1 MRHPRLSAAAETAAG
16 VTPAGAGQALPRAL
30 PPLLAVAHG
39 STDPRAAATIAAL
52 MRLAGQLADRSG
64 LPALD
69 ARTAYLGHSPPSVSQ
84 VLGALAAPGP
94 GGPGLAARERRVVV
108 LPLLLTAAY
117 HSEVDL
123 PALLAEAAGAHPGL
137 SLRYGDPLGP
147 HPLLLRAL
155 DRRLAEHGA
164 PAARATTN
172 PGITQ
177 PAGPVPD
184 GRRSSHAGLLPGP
197 PSGLLPGAQAGPLP
211 GAQAGLLPGMPAG
224 PLPGAQAG
232 PPPGVPAGPP
242 PGSPGDIA
250 VVLASAGS
258 RHPAANAAVA
268 GIAARWQAAR
278 GWRAVVPA
286 YAAAG
291 SPTPAEAVSALR
303 RGGAPAVMVATYL
316 LAPGR
321 FADQVA
327 ESSLAAGAA
336 AVSGALGAAPEVAR
350 LVLLRYAAAI
360 ARPGRMAGARQGI
373 SASR

>member
-1 MRHPRLSAAAETAAG
+1 MRHPRLSAAADTVAG
-16 VTPAGAGQALPRAL
+16 VAPAGAGQAGPAAL

-52 MRLAGQLADRSG
+52 MRLAGQLAGRSG

-84 VLGALAAPGP
+84 VLGALAAPGT
-94 GGPGLAARERRVVV
+94 AVRERRIVV

-117 HSEVDL
+117 HSEIDL
-123 PALLAEAAGAHPGL
+123 PALLAGAAGAHPGL
-137 SLRYGDPLGP
+137 SLSYGDPLGP

-155 DRRLAEHGA
+155 DRRLAERGA
-164 PAARATTN
+164 PAARAITN

-177 PAGPVPD
+177 PAAPVPG
-184 GRRSSHAGLLPGP
+184 GRRSPR
-197 PSGLLPGAQAGPLP
+197 AGPLP
-211 GAQAGLLPGMPAG
+211 RSPAG
-224 PLPGAQAG
+224 PLPGL
-232 PPPGVPAGPP
+232 PAGPL

-258 RHPAANAAVA
+258 RHPAANAAIA
-268 GIAARWQAAR
+268 GVAARWQAAR
-278 GWRAVVPA
+278 GWRVVVPA

-303 RGGAPAVMVATYL
+303 RGGAPAVVVATYL

-360 ARPGRMAGARQGI
+360 ARPGRMAGAWQGI

>member
-1 MRHPRLSAAAETAAG
+1 MPR
-16 VTPAGAGQALPRAL
+16 AGAGQASARAL

-39 STDPRAAATIAAL
+39 SSDPRAAATIAAL
-52 MRLAGQLADRSG
+52 MRLAGQLAARSG

-69 ARTAYLGHSPPSVSQ
+69 ARTAFLGHSPPSVSQ
-84 VLGALAAPGP
+84 VIGALAAPGP
-94 GGPGLAARERRVVV
+94 GCPVPAAAERRVVV

-117 HSEVDL
+117 HSEIDL

-137 SLRYGDPLGP
+137 SLSYGDPLGP

-155 DRRLAEHGA
+155 DRRLAERGA
-164 PAARATTN
+164 PAARARTN

-184 GRRSSHAGLLPGP
+184 GRRCRHPGLLPGP
-197 PSGLLPGAQAGPLP
+197 P
-211 GAQAGLLPGMPAG
+211 AGLLPGVSAGSLPGGPAG
-224 PLPGAQAG
+224 LL
-232 PPPGVPAGPP
+232 

-258 RHPAANAAVA
+258 RHPAANAAIA
-268 GIAARWQAAR
+268 GVAARWQAAR

-303 RGGAPAVMVATYL
+303 RGGAPAVVVATYL

-350 LVLLRYAAAI
+350 LLLVRYAAAV
-360 ARPGRMAGARQGI
+360 ARPGRMARSWPGI

>member
-1 MRHPRLSAAAETAAG
+1 MRHPRLSAAADAAAG
-16 VTPAGAGQALPRAL
+16 AAPAGTGQARSQAL

-52 MRLAGQLADRSG
+52 MRLAGQLAGRGG

-84 VLGALAAPGP
+84 VLGALAGPGP
-94 GGPGLAARERRVVV
+94 AGPGPAGRGRRIVV

-117 HSEVDL
+117 HSEIDL

-155 DRRLAEHGA
+155 DRRLAECGA

-177 PAGPVPD
+177 PARPVPG
-184 GRRSSHAGLLPGP
+184 GRGSPRAVPLPGSP
-197 PSGLLPGAQAGPLP
+197 AVPLPAMQARPLPGMQARPLPGVQARPLP
-211 GAQAGLLPGMPAG
+211 GA
-224 PLPGAQAG
+224 
-232 PPPGVPAGPP
+232 
-242 PGSPGDIA
+242 PGDIA

-258 RHPAANAAVA
+258 RHPAANAAIA

-303 RGGAPAVMVATYL
+303 RAGGPAVMVAIYL

-327 ESSLAAGAA
+327 ESSLAAGAT

-350 LVLLRYAAAI
+350 LILLRYAAAI
-360 ARPGRMAGARQGI
+360 ARPGRMAGAWQGI

>member
-1 MRHPRLSAAAETAAG
+1 MRHPRLSAAADAAAG
-16 VTPAGAGQALPRAL
+16 VAPAGAGQPRPQAR

-52 MRLAGQLADRSG
+52 MRLAGQLAGRSG

-94 GGPGLAARERRVVV
+94 AVRERRIVV

-117 HSEVDL
+117 HSEIDL

-137 SLRYGDPLGP
+137 SISYGDPLGP

-155 DRRLAEHGA
+155 DRRLAECGA
-164 PAARATTN
+164 PTARARTN

-177 PAGPVPD
+177 PAGPVPV
-184 GRRSSHAGLLPGP
+184 GRRSPR
-197 PSGLLPGAQAGPLP
+197 AGPLP
-211 GAQAGLLPGMPAG
+211 GSPAE
-224 PLPGAQAG
+224 PLPGS
-232 PPPGVPAGPP
+232 PAEPL
-242 PGSPGDIA
+242 PGSPRDIA

-258 RHPAANAAVA
+258 RHPAANAAIA
-268 GIAARWQAAR
+268 GVAARWQARA
-278 GWRAVVPA
+278 GWRVVVPA

-303 RGGAPAVMVATYL
+303 RGGAPAVVVATYL

-360 ARPGRMAGARQGI
+360 ARPGRMAGAWQGI